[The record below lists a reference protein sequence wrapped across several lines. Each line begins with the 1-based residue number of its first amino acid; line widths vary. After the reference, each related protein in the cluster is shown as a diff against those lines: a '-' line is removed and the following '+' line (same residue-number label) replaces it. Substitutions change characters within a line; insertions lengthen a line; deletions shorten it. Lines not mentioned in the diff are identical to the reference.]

1 MPSMLENMG
10 IKVPRRQGGIEDD
23 DVLMKP
29 AGMLVAI
36 NVLLALIIV
45 TVVMVVLK
53 VQGVS

>member
-1 MPSMLENMG
+1 MLENMG